1 MSVRDVD
8 GLNVGYAQGLLE
20 QYLENPEAVP
30 EEWRSLFES
39 GDSAIVEALPG
50 LARLLENL
58 KENGAPAQAE
68 APPEP
73 EPPAEPVQVEAPPA
87 AVQIEAA
94 PAVAAEPVA
103 DDMVVEGVA
112 AATTLIKAIR
122 THGHLAANL
131 DPLGSE
137 PVGDP
142 ALEAELL
149 EPPLT
154 PELQAR
160 IPASVLRV
168 GVEGETLADVLP
180 KLREIYCG
188 TIAYEIEH
196 ISDHQERVWLQH
208 AIESGRYRK
217 PLSADERRSLLE
229 RLTEVEGFE
238 HYLKRA
244 FLGQK
249 QFSIEGLDVMVPMLD
264 EAVELGVE
272 WGAHEVVIG
281 MAHRGR
287 LNVLAHIIGRPYEE
301 LLREFEGERTIE
313 AIAAS
318 AEGAS
323 GDVKYHLGA
332 VGRRRT
338 KAGDATVLLA
348 SNPSHL
354 EAVDPVVEGVT
365 RAEQTDRSSRLGA
378 HDPAVA
384 LPILIHGDASFP
396 AQGVV
401 AETLNLQRLVGY
413 TTGGTL
419 HVIAN
424 NQIGFT
430 TDPADGRSTR
440 YSSDLAKGFDTP
452 IVHVNADD
460 PEAALSAIRLALAFR
475 RRFGSDVVVDLVG
488 YRRHGH
494 NEGDEPSFTQPL
506 MAERI
511 ASHPT
516 VRTLYAQ
523 RLAEAGEVSAEEAER
538 LATETQE
545 RMRAAHDAL
554 KTALTRAQ
562 PSSGEDTPVSAEG
575 SVETSVPAERLRELQ
590 DELVRVPEGFT
601 VNPKLVKM
609 LERRVEALDQGGIDW
624 GQAESLAFAS
634 LLVEG
639 IPIRLTGQ
647 DTERGTFSHR
657 HLVLHDAHTGAQ
669 HAPIKDLADASAS
682 IEAYNSPLSEYAAL
696 GFEYGYSVTAPE
708 ALVLWEAQF
717 GDFVNGAQIVVDQFL
732 VSGLAKWRQT
742 SRLTLLL
749 PHGYEGN
756 GPEHSSAR
764 LERFLQL
771 AAQENIRV
779 VNATTAAQYFHLV
792 RRQALDP
799 NAQAADRHD
808 PEGAAPAQ
816 GGLVLPGRSGSR
828 PLRARA
834 RRSVSRGS
842 RSRDEARPDCREAL
856 LRHRRERAQSAGARH
871 RRRTHRAAVS
881 VPGRAGRPAR
891 RVVPVT
897 PGGRLGAGGAA
908 EHGRL
913 EGDPPPARGS
923 GHRPSAEVRRPAL
936 AGEPERGVSDVPP
949 ACAGAD
955 RPRRAGDERL
965 VALAAAPF
973 DGGLRDPRPVPPRFR
988 DEHPAVPRRDPP
1000 PDVVRGQRDPDRAH
1014 LAGKQAVGA
1023 RHEGDPTRPPGRLAS
1038 LLPVDPAI
1046 IPRRPVNM
1054 RLTDQGG
1061 SMPVETPSVFA
1072 HVIQEHLELK
1082 RRNSELDQN
1091 MPLDRYSTADPFEN
1105 HPLFKT
1111 EEQARIEET
1120 MDGTESIPSEHLASL
1135 APPQAEPAADEDTL
1149 WGRSRDFDW
1158 GD

>member
-8 GLNVGYAQGLLE
+8 GLNVGYAQALLE

-39 GDSAIVEALPG
+39 GDSATVEALPG
-50 LARLLENL
+50 LARLMESL
-58 KENGAPAQAE
+58 KENGARVQAAVTE
-68 APPEP
+68 APPPEP
-73 EPPAEPVQVEAPPA
+73 EPEQVEPPTVAPETPAPAPAPAPAEA
-87 AVQIEAA
+87 A
-94 PAVAAEPVA
+94 A
-103 DDMVVEGVA
+103 DGLLVGGVA
-112 AATTLIKAIR
+112 AAMALIKAIR

-142 ALEAELL
+142 ALEGELL

-154 PELQAR
+154 PELQAL

-168 GVEGETLADVLP
+168 GVEGETLAEVLP

-196 ISDHQERVWLQH
+196 ISDHQERVWLRH
-208 AIESGRYRK
+208 AIESGRYRR
-217 PLSADERRSLLE
+217 PLSADERRQLLE
-229 RLTEVEGFE
+229 RLTEIEGFE
-238 HYLKRA
+238 HYLKRQ

-272 WGAHEVVIG
+272 AGAHEVVIG

-332 VGRRRT
+332 VGRRST

-348 SNPSHL
+348 ANPSHL

-365 RAEQTDRSSRLGA
+365 RAEQTDRSSRSGV

-401 AETLNLQRLVGY
+401 AETLNLQRLLGY

-419 HVIAN
+419 HLIAN

-452 IVHVNADD
+452 IIHVNADD
-460 PEAALSAIRLALAFR
+460 PEAALSAVRLALAFR
-475 RRFGSDVVVDLVG
+475 RRFESDVVVDLVG

-511 ASHPT
+511 ANHQS
-516 VRTLYAQ
+516 VRALYAE
-523 RLAEAGEVSAEEAER
+523 RLAEAGEVSAEDAER
-538 LATETQE
+538 LVKETQE
-545 RMRAAHDAL
+545 RMRAAHEAL
-554 KTALTRAQ
+554 KTELTRAQ
-562 PSSGEDTPVSAEG
+562 QSSGENTPVAAEA

-590 DELVRVPEGFT
+590 GELVHVPEGFT
-601 VNPKLVKM
+601 INPKLVKM
-609 LERRVEALDQGGIDW
+609 LERRVEALDTGGIDW

-717 GDFVNGAQIVVDQFL
+717 GDFVNGAQIVIDQFL

-749 PHGYEGN
+749 PHAYEGN

-779 VNATTAAQYFHLV
+779 VNATTAGQYFHLL

-799 NAQAADRHD
+799 NA
-808 PEGAAPAQ
+808 
-816 GGLVLPGRSGSR
+816 R
-828 PLRARA
+828 PLI
-834 RRSVSRGS
+834 VMTPKG
-842 RSRDEARPDCREAL
+842 L
-856 LRHRRERAQSAGARH
+856 LRLKEAASGLDDLAHGRFRPVLDDPAV
-871 RRRTHRAAVS
+871 TDRAAVTRLILTS
-881 VPGRAGRPAR
+881 GKLYYDIVGHELRPQAQSIAVARLEQLYPFPVEDAAELVRSYQSLREVVWAQEEPQNMGAWRAIRHRLEDAVVGLPLRYVGRPWRASPSEGYPTSHL
-891 RVVPVT
+891 RVQDRIVRDV
-897 PGGRLGAGGAA
+897 
-908 EHGRL
+908 L
-913 EGDPPPARGS
+913 EGPA
-923 GHRPSAEVRRPAL
+923 
-936 AGEPERGVSDVPP
+936 
-949 ACAGAD
+949 
-955 RPRRAGDERL
+955 
-965 VALAAAPF
+965 
-973 DGGLRDPRPVPPRFR
+973 
-988 DEHPAVPRRDPP
+988 
-1000 PDVVRGQRDPDRAH
+1000 
-1014 LAGKQAVGA
+1014 
-1023 RHEGDPTRPPGRLAS
+1023 
-1038 LLPVDPAI
+1038 
-1046 IPRRPVNM
+1046 
-1054 RLTDQGG
+1054 
-1061 SMPVETPSVFA
+1061 
-1072 HVIQEHLELK
+1072 
-1082 RRNSELDQN
+1082 
-1091 MPLDRYSTADPFEN
+1091 
-1105 HPLFKT
+1105 
-1111 EEQARIEET
+1111 
-1120 MDGTESIPSEHLASL
+1120 
-1135 APPQAEPAADEDTL
+1135 
-1149 WGRSRDFDW
+1149 
-1158 GD
+1158 